1 MYSDKLNKS
10 LVVNSAAISSIF
22 EQNEKIIKRDIIIS
36 DYIPCQI
43 IYISGIADKMQ
54 IQEIILKP
62 LLNLYIAN
70 KDIDII
76 DEICKKYLYV
86 SDISITDSIRTIS
99 SEILD
104 GKCVVLV
111 EDFDRAILC
120 DVKSSNYRTIQESTT
135 EKSILGS
142 KEAFVENLELN
153 LTMIQRKIKNPNL
166 KIENFIIGTETNT
179 QIAIAYIDGIM
190 DTKVLE
196 KIKTKLLNISI
207 PILNSSGFIEQ
218 LFDNRW
224 YNIFPIAKTTEK
236 PDKVALDL
244 VKGKAAIFIAEY
256 PGALVIP
263 GIFLEFF
270 QGAEDYS
277 DKIVIAS
284 FSRLLRLI
292 AIITIIILEPIY
304 LTMLYY
310 NPELF
315 PYELISIIISS
326 RQNIP
331 LPPLLEIFA
340 MDLAVE
346 ILREGGIRLPN
357 PIGTTLA
364 IVGGIVIGE
373 SATKAGLVSN
383 ITLFIVALTVISTF
397 LIPNYQMTLSIRFIR
412 FPLLLLS
419 QLFGFFGILCGLYL
433 FILVLT
439 KMDNFGVEYFSPFM
453 PMRLS
458 DVFDTIIRGPLNKVL
473 KPPKSLQGSK
483 RTRN

>member
-1 MYSDKLNKS
+1 M
-10 LVVNSAAISSIF
+10 
-22 EQNEKIIKRDIIIS
+22 
-36 DYIPCQI
+36 
-43 IYISGIADKMQ
+43 IYISGIADKKE

-62 LLNLYIAN
+62 LLNLPIPN
-70 KDIDII
+70 KDIDLI
-76 DEICKKYLYV
+76 DEVCKRYIYA
-86 SDISITDSIRTIS
+86 SDITTTNSIKTIC
-99 SEILD
+99 SEVLN
-104 GKCVVLV
+104 GKCAILI
-111 EDFDRAILC
+111 DGSDKAILC
-120 DVKSSNYRTIQESTT
+120 DVKSSNYRAIQESTT

-142 KEAFVENLELN
+142 KEAFVENIEIN
-153 LTMIQRKIKNPNL
+153 ITMIQRKIKNPNL
-166 KIENFIIGTETNT
+166 KTENFIIGTETNT
-179 QIAIAYIDGIM
+179 QIAITYIDGII
-190 DTKVLE
+190 DPKVLD
-196 KIKTKLLNISI
+196 KIKTKLLNISV
-207 PILNSSGFIEQ
+207 PIINSSGFIEQ
-218 LFDNRW
+218 LLDTRW

-244 VKGKAAIFIAEY
+244 VKGKAAILIAEY
-256 PGALVIP
+256 PGALVVP
-263 GIFLEFF
+263 GTFLEFF

-277 DKIVIAS
+277 DKVVIAS

-304 LTMLYY
+304 LALLYY

-346 ILREGGIRLPN
+346 ILREGGIRLPT

-383 ITLFIVALTVISTF
+383 ITLFIVAMTVISTF

-412 FPLLLLS
+412 FPLLLLA
-419 QLFGFFGILCGLYL
+419 QLFGFLGILSGLYF
-433 FILVLT
+433 FILILT

-458 DVFDTIIRGPLNKVL
+458 DIYDTIIRGPLNKVL
-473 KPPKSLQGSK
+473 KPPKSLQGSN
-483 RTRN
+483 RTKN